1 MRFSYPILCISLFL
15 FSCSN
20 EKSKEQQIPMEKLK
34 IVVWQL
40 MKADELYTRKSQADT
55 TWKNEKKNLQF
66 YQQIFELNKI
76 DKVQFYKQMDYLK
89 TRPAEYKELIDS
101 VNEVSKREK
110 ISVDKLIKKV

>member
-1 MRFSYPILCISLFL
+1 MRYRFTILYLGCIF
-15 FSCSN
+15 FSCN
-20 EKSKEQQIPMEKLK
+20 NQKAQEPQIPMEKLK

-40 MKADELYTRKSQADT
+40 MKVDELYTRKSQADT

-89 TRPAEYKELIDS
+89 THPADYKELIDS

-110 ISVDKLIKKV
+110 IIIDKLIKKV